1 MIVHVNT
8 FGLIGIKGFYVNA
21 EVNLTKGLPYFDIIG
36 MGNKAVKE
44 SADRIKPALENSGF
58 VFPLGRITVNLAPA
72 SIKKE
77 GSYFDL
83 AIAIGVLKC
92 TGIVTES
99 IKDISFIG
107 ELSLDGHIRPV
118 KGILPMI
125 QASLSHGITKCVV
138 PLENAYEAALV
149 EKCEIFPSA
158 TINEVINIINHH
170 GKPWKRF
177 DLLNYNED
185 SYSDFSDIKGQS
197 EAVRAAEIS
206 AAGGHN
212 ILFLGAAGC
221 GKTMIASRIPGIMP
235 DLTDDEAME
244 VTPVY
249 SVLGL
254 LNNNSRLI
262 KKVPF
267 RTVYPD
273 VSKAGLIGGGS
284 HPVPGE
290 ISLAHKGILFLD
302 EFAEFNRNTIQS
314 LRQPIE
320 NKRVLISR
328 CGDFVEFPSDFLLI
342 AASNPCKCGK
352 LLEGSDHCSC
362 STLQAKQ
369 YLSKISK
376 PILDRIDLHVP
387 VRQVSFYDLDSCD
400 STYKIKCRVIE
411 ARERQKHRYK
421 NSNFNINGRI
431 SNNEIKEYC
440 KISNECERLLKDV
453 AQKNLISM
461 RAFNKCIKIARTI
474 ADLDGRDNIQQ
485 SDIAESLQ
493 YRFLDT
499 FSPDAV

>member
-8 FGLIGIKGFYVNA
+8 FGLSGIKGFFVNA
-21 EVNLTKGLPYFDIIG
+21 EVNLSKGLPYFDIIG
-36 MGNKAVKE
+36 MGNTAVKE
-44 SADRIKPALENSGF
+44 SADRIKPAIENSGF
-58 VFPLGRITVNLAPA
+58 SFPLGRITVNLAPA

-77 GSYFDL
+77 GAQFDL
-83 AIAIGVLKC
+83 AIAVGILKC
-92 TGIVTES
+92 IGAISNS
-99 IKDISFIG
+99 INDFTFIG

-125 QASLSHGITKCVV
+125 QASLARGIIKCIV
-138 PLENAYEAALV
+138 PIENAREATLV

-158 TINEVINIINHH
+158 TLNEVINIINQH
-170 GKPWKRF
+170 KNSWTSF
-177 DLLNYNED
+177 DLTNTSID
-185 SYSDFSDIKGQS
+185 SYPDFSDIKGQH

-235 DLTDDEAME
+235 ELTDDEAME

-254 LNNNSRLI
+254 LKDSASLI

-273 VSKAGLIGGGS
+273 VTKAGLIGGGT
-284 HPVPGE
+284 HPLPGE

-302 EFAEFNRNTIQS
+302 EFAEFDRNIIQS

-320 NKRVLISR
+320 SRRVLISR
-328 CGDFVEFPSDFLLI
+328 CGDFVEFPSDFLLV

-352 LLEGSDHCSC
+352 LLEGSNYCTC
-362 STLQAKQ
+362 TTLQAKQ

-387 VRQVSFYDLDSCD
+387 VRQVSFYDLESSD
-400 STYKIKCRVIE
+400 STYKIKSRVLE
-411 ARERQKHRYK
+411 ARERQKCRYK
-421 NSNFNINGRI
+421 NLIIINGRLTNSDI
-431 SNNEIKEYC
+431 NKYFHL
-440 KISNECERLLKDV
+440 SNECEMMLKDA
-453 AQKNLISM
+453 AQKKYISM

-474 ADLDGRDNIQQ
+474 ADLDGRDNINKD
-485 SDIAESLQ
+485 DIAEALQ

>member
-8 FGLIGIKGFYVNA
+8 FGLSGIKGFYVNA
-21 EVNLTKGLPYFDIIG
+21 EVNLSKGLPYFDIIG
-36 MGNKAVKE
+36 MGNTAVKE
-44 SADRIKPALENSGF
+44 SADRIKPALENSGYN
-58 VFPLGRITVNLAPA
+58 FPLGKITVNLAPA

-83 AIAIGVLKC
+83 AIAIGILKC
-92 TGIVTES
+92 CGSISDS
-99 IKDISFIG
+99 IKDFSFIG

-125 QASLSHGITKCVV
+125 LESLSQGITKCIV
-138 PLENAYEAALV
+138 PVENAYEASLV
-149 EKCEIFPSA
+149 EKCDIFPSA
-158 TINEVINIINHH
+158 TIKEAINIIQHH
-170 GKPWKRF
+170 SKSWKS
-177 DLLNYNED
+177 YNLANEA
-185 SYSDFSDIKGQS
+185 SYKFPDFSDIRGQY

-212 ILFLGAAGC
+212 IIFLGAAGS
-221 GKTMIASRIPGIMP
+221 GKTMIASRMPGIMP

-254 LNNNSRLI
+254 LDNNSALL

-302 EFAEFNRNTIQS
+302 EFAEFDRNIIQS

-320 NKRVLISR
+320 NRRVLISR
-328 CGDFVEFPSDFLLI
+328 CGDFVEFPSDFLLV

-352 LLEGSDHCSC
+352 LLEGSNYCTC
-362 STLQAKQ
+362 TPLQAKQ

-376 PILDRIDLHVP
+376 PILDRIDLHIP
-387 VRQVSFYDLDSCD
+387 VRQVSFYDLERSD
-400 STYKIKCRVIE
+400 STDKIKSRVLE
-411 ARERQKHRYK
+411 ARERQMFRYK
-421 NSNFNINGRI
+421 NLDIRVNGRLSNVDINRYCQI
-431 SNNEIKEYC
+431 ST
-440 KISNECERLLKDV
+440 ECEQLLKDA
-453 AQKNLISM
+453 AQKAYISM

-474 ADLDGRDNIQQ
+474 ADISARENIIET
-485 SDIAESLQ
+485 DIAEALH

-499 FSPDAV
+499 FSTETK